1 MVVSQSHQTSTTPR
15 PIAWFP
21 SRLELQIVPQLRNEH
36 PNRSDIVHFGKSSSQ
51 IVFGLISTC
60 VKTQDSYFHD
70 DDEDDDD
77 DGGDDGVVD
86 DDDDDDDLIMMIMTI
101 IIITILLL
109 LWWWLLFIIII
120 IQWYT

>member
-1 MVVSQSHQTSTTPR
+1 MVVSRSHQTSTTSR

-21 SRLELQIVPQLRNEH
+21 SRLELQIVPQFRNEH

-51 IVFGLISTC
+51 LVFKILT
-60 VKTQDSYFHD
+60 FHD
-70 DDEDDDD
+70 DDEDDD

-101 IIITILLL
+101 IIIYYDIIITILL
-109 LWWWLLFIIII
+109 LLFIIII
-120 IQWYT
+120 IQ